1 MNKWLQADAYSA
13 NKIKTI
19 ALPGVA
25 ARSRSNEEVPLNYDL
40 IVNALPGY
48 RLRPAIKESRK
59 TKPINLLHE
68 LPASVN
74 INHPRLT

>member
-1 MNKWLQADAYSA
+1 MNKWLQADAHSA

-19 ALPGVA
+19 ALPGVV
-25 ARSRSNEEVPLNYDL
+25 ARSKSNEEVPLNYDL
-40 IVNALPGY
+40 IVNTLI
-48 RLRPAIKESRK
+48 PAIECGQAIKQSRK

-74 INHPRLT
+74 INRPRR